1 MINMTK
7 IIENKNMFD
16 EIIKNG
22 VTLVDF
28 YADWCRPCKMIAPII
43 QNIAEEFKEVANV
56 CKVDI
61 DVQKQIA
68 LDYGIRSIPTL
79 IIFKNGE
86 IFNTITGYRPKED
99 IIEVLNEALNR

>member
-1 MINMTK
+1 MTK